1 MIAALKKRTR
11 ASSIRLI
18 IVMVLFM
25 LSGSL
30 LAVMIRKEQVL
41 KKEQA
46 VHRTIVA
53 NLPRMAEDTRQLR
66 RQVQNFRR
74 LVPDASG
81 GRSTELLLLSRLDQ
95 VKAALPT
102 AVMTASNL
110 EKKDGAASV
119 GFSLKMPLQ
128 EYATAINSIGRL
140 QTETFPFVVIKKVSL
155 DALAAGQLS
164 VDGVVLLPL
173 AAEGAR

>member
-110 EKKDGAASV
+110 EKRTGPPQWD
-119 GFSLKMPLQ
+119 FH
-128 EYATAINSIGRL
+128 
-140 QTETFPFVVIKKVSL
+140 
-155 DALAAGQLS
+155 
-164 VDGVVLLPL
+164 
-173 AAEGAR
+173 